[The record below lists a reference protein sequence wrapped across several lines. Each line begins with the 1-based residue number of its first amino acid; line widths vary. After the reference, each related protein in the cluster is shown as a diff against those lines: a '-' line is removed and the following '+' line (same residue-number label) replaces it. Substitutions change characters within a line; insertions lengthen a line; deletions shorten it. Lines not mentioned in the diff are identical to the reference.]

1 MNRIEKTDFKSLI
14 SIIYQIFAA
23 LALLFFLFFGLFNTI
38 TYQNHVSSSIN
49 HQNLGNDMVS
59 VWDRR
64 MRKMV
69 PDLPDHGVIGY
80 LADWDIPDYPYGNSD
95 QTVEYLL
102 SQYSLAPLTLQ
113 RGSDY
118 PVIIGNFSASK
129 DQDKIPNVLKLFDLK
144 IIKEHTNEI
153 FILTGKEK

>member
-1 MNRIEKTDFKSLI
+1 MNKIKITDFKFLF
-14 SIIYQIFAA
+14 SIAHKIFAA
-23 LALLFFLFFGLFNTI
+23 FGLVFFLVLGIFNTWSN
-38 TYQNHVSSSIN
+38 QNQVISSLDP
-49 HQNLGNDMVS
+49 QNIGNDMVS

-64 MRKMV
+64 MRKMI
-69 PDLPDHGVIGY
+69 PDLPDHGIVGY
-80 LADWDIPDYPYGNSD
+80 LADWDIPEYPFGEKD

-129 DQDKIPNVLKLFDLK
+129 DTDKIPNVLKLFDLK

-153 FILTGKEK
+153 LILAGKVK